1 MNIHQ
6 NNEKFRGSEKIK
18 ESRRERKGGYAK
30 MDTKE

>member
-6 NNEKFRGSEKIK
+6 NNEKFRGSEKSK
-18 ESRRERKGGYAK
+18 ERKRERKGGYAK